1 VVTTEK
7 GEERPVSKQAVGT
20 VTLTREQHVADTIS
34 KQEAVRRALA
44 HFGRDAKPA
53 EMQGWIKQQF
63 GIEMSTDHIS
73 TAKGEVLRKAGA
85 KKAAAPKPQV
95 QRAAASTSPAKC
107 TGTDSGIP
115 LADIL
120 AVKDLV
126 GRLGAGPLH
135 TLIDAF
141 AR

>member
-1 VVTTEK
+1 MAESK
-7 GEERPVSKQAVGT
+7 GG
-20 VTLTREQHVADTIS
+20 TIS

-44 HFGRDAKPA
+44 HFGKDGKPA
-53 EMQGWIKQQF
+53 QMQGWIKQLF
-63 GIEMSTDHIS
+63 NIEMTTDHIS
-73 TAKGEVLRKAGA
+73 TAKGEILRKVAAQKAAA

-95 QRAAASTSPAKC
+95 QRAAASATPAKAAV
-107 TGTDSGIP
+107 P

-141 AR
+141 AK

>member
-1 VVTTEK
+1 MADSK
-7 GEERPVSKQAVGT
+7 GG
-20 VTLTREQHVADTIS
+20 TIS
-34 KQEAVRRALA
+34 KQEAVRRALG

-53 EMQGWIKQQF
+53 QMQGWIKQQF
-63 GIEMSTDHIS
+63 NLDMTTDHIS
-73 TAKGEVLRKAGA
+73 TAKGEIRKAAAQKAAA

-95 QRAAASTSPAKC
+95 QRAAASTAAAKPSD
-107 TGTDSGIP
+107 GQAAVP

-120 AVKDLV
+120 AIKDLV

-141 AR
+141 AK

>member
-1 VVTTEK
+1 MAEK
-7 GEERPVSKQAVGT
+7 IT
-20 VTLTREQHVADTIS
+20 

-44 HFGRDAKPA
+44 HFGKDGKPA
-53 EMQGWIKQQF
+53 QMQGWIKQQF
-63 GIEMSTDHIS
+63 NIDMTTDHIS
-73 TAKGEVLRKAGA
+73 TAKGEILRKAA
-85 KKAAAPKPQV
+85 AQKTAARKAAAPKPQV
-95 QRAAASTSPAKC
+95 QRAAASTAAAKP
-107 TGTDSGIP
+107 SGGQAAVP

-126 GRLGAGPLH
+126 RRLGAGPLH

>member
-1 VVTTEK
+1 MAESK
-7 GEERPVSKQAVGT
+7 GG
-20 VTLTREQHVADTIS
+20 TIS

-53 EMQGWIKQQF
+53 QMQGWIRQQF
-63 GIEMSTDHIS
+63 NIEMSSDHIS
-73 TAKGEVLRKAGA
+73 TAKGEILRKAAKKAGP
-85 KKAAAPKPQV
+85 KKAAAKPHV
-95 QRAAASTSPAKC
+95 QRAAASTAAARP
-107 TGTDSGIP
+107 SGGQAAVP
-115 LADIL
+115 LADVL

-141 AR
+141 AK